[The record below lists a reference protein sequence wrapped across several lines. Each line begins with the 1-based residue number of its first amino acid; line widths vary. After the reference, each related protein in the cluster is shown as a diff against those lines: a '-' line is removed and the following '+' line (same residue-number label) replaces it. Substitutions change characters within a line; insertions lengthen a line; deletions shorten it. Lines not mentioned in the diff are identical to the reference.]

1 MAKRR
6 AGLPE
11 GFTLDIERPAD
22 KPIRMGDY
30 LDEIDARPAGAGV
43 VVARESGTA
52 TQESV
57 SEPISPARK
66 PHSST
71 KKAEKHAAQAKIASE
86 PPGTTKAPKAAR
98 AAPASAEVPRTR
110 LNVSV
115 DGQRKLDAIWQ
126 RMREFGPEKTLRKSE
141 IIEAMILATYE
152 ARDQLDLSNVRRRG
166 KYGSTTHKNFPIA
179 LAESVKRAIS
189 EITGSD

>member
-22 KPIRMGDY
+22 KPIRMVWPFATGG
-30 LDEIDARPAGAGV
+30 LGAR
-43 VVARESGTA
+43 
-52 TQESV
+52 
-57 SEPISPARK
+57 
-66 PHSST
+66 T
-71 KKAEKHAAQAKIASE
+71 KKAEKHAAQAKIESE
-86 PPGTTKAPKAAR
+86 PPGTRKAPKAAR